1 MYTWYSKRSCLPFE
15 EKCRVPSSRNKTG
28 KKCLCW
34 WLDDKVMENIY
45 KGQQEQSPKQPQVSP
60 ASETK
65 GKTNT
70 YIHKEVSEG
79 LLFQTKPQ
87 DKRDTSEISQKTCT

>member
-1 MYTWYSKRSCLPFE
+1 MRGIAKDRAFLLKRNVEFRPPE
-15 EKCRVPSSRNKTG
+15 TKQK